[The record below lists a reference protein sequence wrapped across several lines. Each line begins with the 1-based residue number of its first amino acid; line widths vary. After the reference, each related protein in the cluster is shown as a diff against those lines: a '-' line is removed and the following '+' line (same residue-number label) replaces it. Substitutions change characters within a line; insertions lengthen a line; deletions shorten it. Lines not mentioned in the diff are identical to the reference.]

1 MRCRISLIYILK
13 QYILH
18 RAHNLKRETIRIVR
32 EKLFLNVVP
41 KYPNEVY
48 IEITNKCNLS
58 CIMCPRP
65 HLERKIGDMEYSL
78 FQKCINEISHFN
90 PKPSVLLTFIG
101 EPLMHKKVLDMV
113 RYSKEK
119 GLNTSLISN
128 GCLLNKEI
136 TDALIEMQLD
146 RITFSID
153 AVTQETYDKI
163 RINSDFNRVH
173 ENIDY
178 LIAKKKKLKA
188 KFPIIQTSMVIQE
201 ENQSEYEDFI
211 DTWIDKVDQ
220 VYFQREFKDLE
231 GGMGRQMSTRDEF
244 QLDKEKRKP
253 CYYLWQLM
261 VVYCDGQVTTCPPD
275 DFGILTMGDATTQ
288 SLYDIW
294 HSEQYNRLRRKHIR
308 NDIKDKKPCLGC
320 DYWRGYV
327 LKSEKVNF
335 RGRSLVKSENSLC
348 IVYTKRKRSYGI

>member
-1 MRCRISLIYILK
+1 MVLKFKKYITYQANK
-13 QYILH
+13 FRKDTMQI
-18 RAHNLKRETIRIVR
+18 IR
-32 EKLFLNVVP
+32 EKLLINVTP
-41 KYPNEVY
+41 EYPSEVY
-48 IEITNKCNLS
+48 IEITNNCNLN
-58 CIMCPRP
+58 CVMCPRR
-65 HLERKIGDMEYSL
+65 HLNRKLGDMNFDL
-78 FQKCINEISHFN
+78 FKKCIDEISQFN
-90 PKPSVLLTFIG
+90 PQPSVLLTFLG

-113 RYSKEK
+113 RYSKGK
-119 GLNTSLISN
+119 GLNASLISN

-136 TDALIEMQLD
+136 ADALIEMQLD

-153 AVTQETYDKI
+153 AVTQGTYDKI
-163 RINSDFNRVH
+163 RINSDFNRVQ
-173 ENIDY
+173 ENINY
-178 LIAKKKKLKA
+178 LIDKKKKLNA
-188 KFPIIQTSMVIQE
+188 QFPIIQTSMVIQE

-220 VYFQREFKDLE
+220 VYFQRVFEDRE
-231 GGMGRQMSTRDEF
+231 GGIGRQISARDAF
-244 QLDKEKRKP
+244 QLDKGKKKP

-275 DFGILTMGDATTQ
+275 DFGILTMGDVTTQ

-348 IVYTKRKRSYGI
+348 IAYTKRKRSYGI